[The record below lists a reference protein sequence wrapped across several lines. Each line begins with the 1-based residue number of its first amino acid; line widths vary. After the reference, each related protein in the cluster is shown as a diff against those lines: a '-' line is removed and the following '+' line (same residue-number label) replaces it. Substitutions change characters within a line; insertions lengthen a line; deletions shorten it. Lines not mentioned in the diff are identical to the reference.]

1 MPFEVFLPEQ
11 EAALFRRKTP
21 VVAISK
27 NSIRLNKT
35 AYEKLSAE
43 SVELAYDRD
52 GNAIRVRRADSG
64 FKIQNKK
71 ITSKGFF
78 KHFGL
83 SLNGKFL
90 ARYSE
95 EESSLVISL
104 NNTK

>member
-1 MPFEVFLPEQ
+1 MAFEVFLPEQ
-11 EAALFRRKTP
+11 EAALFRRKQP

-35 AYEKLSAE
+35 AYEKLAAE

-52 GNAIRVRRADSG
+52 VNAIRVRRSDSG

-83 SLNGKFL
+83 NLNGKFL
-90 ARYSE
+90 AKYIEQDR
-95 EESSLVISL
+95 SLVITL
-104 NNTK
+104 NSAK